1 MPNNNTAP
9 RASVLLAAA
18 LLSLSL
24 PLSAHAFE
32 DRSTSAVYFDA
43 GRAPHNNTDTNAFTL
58 GVILPW
64 GSEHRVWGTLITS
77 HADLF
82 VSRWRAPS
90 VDRTE
95 HNNFSQIG
103 AIALWR
109 FRFDE
114 GASPWFAE
122 AGIGVTTMDE
132 RYETPD
138 RRFSTRFQFTE
149 QLAVG
154 RNFGEQGR
162 HELSLR
168 IQHFSNGS
176 IRKPNPGENFYK
188 LRYAYRF

>member
-1 MPNNNTAP
+1 MPNNKIAP
-9 RASVLLAAA
+9 GALLLATA
-18 LLSLSL
+18 LLSSAL
-24 PLSAHAFE
+24 PAQAFE
-32 DRSTSAVYFDA
+32 DLSTKAVYVDA
-43 GRAPHNNTDTNAFTL
+43 GHAPHNNTSTDSLTL

-64 GSEHRVWGTLITS
+64 GSEHKFWGTSVTS

-82 VSRWRAPS
+82 VSQWRAPT
-90 VDRTE
+90 VDHTG
-95 HNNFSQIG
+95 HNNFTQLG

-109 FRFDE
+109 IRFDE

-122 AGIGVTTMDE
+122 AGIGITQMND
-132 RYETPD
+132 RYESPD

-149 QLAVG
+149 QFAVG
-154 RNFGEQGR
+154 RSFGAQGR

-168 IQHFSNGS
+168 IQHFSNAS